1 MRLGSQT
8 QSQMTLEAD
17 SLLLGRFSLP
27 LVGVRGTTVWGRES
41 RAKGIGRKDWADW
54 TGGVKENGGGIGG
67 LGKSMIGWGIAL
79 RVG

>member
-27 LVGVRGTTVWGRES
+27 LVDVRGTSDWGREVGE
-41 RAKGIGRKDWADW
+41 REMGGK
-54 TGGVKENGGGIGG
+54 TGQ
-67 LGKSMIGWGIAL
+67 IGWE
-79 RVG
+79 V